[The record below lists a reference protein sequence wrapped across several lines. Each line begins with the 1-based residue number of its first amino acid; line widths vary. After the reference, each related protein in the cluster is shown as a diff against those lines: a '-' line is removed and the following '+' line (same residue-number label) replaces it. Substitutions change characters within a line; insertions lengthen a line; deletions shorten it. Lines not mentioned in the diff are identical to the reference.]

1 MNIPVNYS
9 QPSFE
14 DDTVVPVYANST
26 PQAFNGGL
34 NNWQKAWGGVSQ
46 MFGGTDL
53 NGTPGVQNYTPT
65 NGNSR
70 GNMSSFDKINAG
82 LQTLGSALAA
92 FNGYKANKL
101 AKQQLAFQKD
111 AFNRQFTAQK
121 NITNSQFSERQ
132 ARRVNEAAANG
143 YAAPTSVA
151 DYMDKYGV
159 K

>member
-1 MNIPVNYS
+1 MA
-9 QPSFE
+9 E
-14 DDTVVPVYANST
+14 YADNWN
-26 PQAFNGGL
+26 QALNFNGVGIENPNYMNMDL
-34 NNWQKAWGGVSQ
+34 GRTRSIPALQNELTQVGG
-46 MFGGTDL
+46 
-53 NGTPGVQNYTPT
+53 
-65 NGNSR
+65 GNSLF
-70 GNMSSFDKINAG
+70 GNMSTFDKFNTG
-82 LQTLGSALAA
+82 LQTIGSALAA